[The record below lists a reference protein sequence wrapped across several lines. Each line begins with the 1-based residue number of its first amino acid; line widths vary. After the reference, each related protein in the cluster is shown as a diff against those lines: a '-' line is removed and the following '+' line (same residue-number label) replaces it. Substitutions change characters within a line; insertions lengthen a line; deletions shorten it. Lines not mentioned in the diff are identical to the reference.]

1 MFCTQCGIQLEQ
13 GSNFCRHCG
22 TRVRQATDAVSSN
35 PVEEVQL
42 TLTSSPAQAAARTS
56 MTEVSPPGARRKPT
70 SPVRE
75 GRSINTPMLI
85 GLGIVLMIAAGAGV
99 YFGTDLLRQPAS
111 QAPAPMEQALRTAPP
126 MTAGQVEEPKIASA
140 TNDNNPALTTQAPTT
155 EPPPPGAMEAPKPP
169 EELLPT
175 PAAKADAPASSR
187 RSQAQPTAQ
196 DAPPAPRAT
205 KATSSSASRRTA
217 NPGTYE
223 TVRTAN
229 VFEEPS
235 ASAKVV
241 ADIPSGTRVNVV
253 SSKGDWLEV
262 HSKRGNPPGFI
273 RRGDATFIEKSN

>member
-22 TRVRQATDAVSSN
+22 TRVHKATDPVSSN

-111 QAPAPMEQALRTAPP
+111 QVPAPMEEALRTEPP
-126 MTAGQVEEPKIASA
+126 ITAGQVEEPKIASA
-140 TNDNNPALTTQAPTT
+140 TNDNNPASTTQPPPT

-175 PAAKADAPASSR
+175 PAAKAEPPASSR
-187 RSQAQPTAQ
+187 RSQAQPAAQ
-196 DAPPAPRAT
+196 DASPVSRAT
-205 KATSSSASRRTA
+205 KATSSSASRRAA

-235 ASAKVV
+235 ATAKVV

>member
-1 MFCTQCGIQLEQ
+1 
-13 GSNFCRHCG
+13 
-22 TRVRQATDAVSSN
+22 
-35 PVEEVQL
+35 
-42 TLTSSPAQAAARTS
+42 
-56 MTEVSPPGARRKPT
+56 MTEVSTLGARRMPT

-75 GRSINTPMLI
+75 GRSIHTPMLI
-85 GLGIVLMIAAGAGV
+85 GLGIVLMIAASAGV

-111 QAPAPMEQALRTAPP
+111 QAPAPMEQALQTAPP

-140 TNDNNPALTTQAPTT
+140 TNDNNPASTTQPTT
-155 EPPPPGAMEAPKPP
+155 EVPPPGATEAPKPP

-175 PAAKADAPASSR
+175 PAAKAEPPASSR
-187 RSQAQPTAQ
+187 RSQAQPAAR
-196 DAPPAPRAT
+196 DASPVSRAS

-217 NPGTYE
+217 NLGTYE

-235 ASAKVV
+235 ASAKII
-241 ADIPSGTRVNVV
+241 ADIPLGTRVNVV

-273 RRGDATFIEKSN
+273 RRDDATFIEKSN